1 MLSLNNILVE
11 KVSLVKT
18 NNKLLSMA
26 NFLMLYRTKFTND
39 INPKISINKN
49 LTKNDS
55 EFISTTGSNF
65 VSMGRGTQSLCSV
78 IFDKKSQYIL
88 CNWHELLQH

>member
-1 MLSLNNILVE
+1 MLSLNNMLVE

-18 NNKLLSMA
+18 NNKLLSMS
-26 NFLMLYRTKFTND
+26 NFLMSYRSKFVND
-39 INPKISINKN
+39 INPKISIVKN
-49 LTKNDS
+49 FTKNDN
-55 EFISTTGSNF
+55 EFISTTGTNF

-88 CNWHELLQH
+88 FHWHELLQH